1 MEISGRNAFVCLR
14 CPGNHQLIELQ
25 LFLEII
31 PSMKP
36 KRFSHIGGFDKYLKP
51 ETNIF
56 APENR
61 HPGKG
66 DCYWKP
72 PYLGAVLVSGS
83 VNERFTWSMGE
94 IYYHPSS
101 QRGMSIHWL
110 PLTMIWLLGHDHIK
124 QNFSTHTHT
133 QTGIYTYMKRGV
145 ESWPKRRKTP
155 SNQRTSV
162 CCAIK
167 WLQPASFVS

>member
-1 MEISGRNAFVCLR
+1 M
-14 CPGNHQLIELQ
+14 ELQ

-31 PSMKP
+31 PSIKL
-36 KRFSHIGGFDKYLKP
+36 KRFSQVGGFDKYLKP

-66 DCYWKP
+66 DSYWKP

-83 VNERFTWSMGE
+83 VSERLTWSMGE

-101 QRGMSIHWL
+101 QG
-110 PLTMIWLLGHDHIK
+110 G
-124 QNFSTHTHT
+124 
-133 QTGIYTYMKRGV
+133 
-145 ESWPKRRKTP
+145 
-155 SNQRTSV
+155 
-162 CCAIK
+162 
-167 WLQPASFVS
+167 